1 VRLPRTNGHET
12 EEVFPVAET
21 QEWVPL
27 GIDTTVPSMARVY
40 DYILGGAHN
49 FAADRQVGSQIE
61 KLVPGLPS
69 VARLNR
75 RFLGRAVNF
84 LMDQGVRQFLDIGS
98 GIPSVA
104 NVHEVAQDRDPSAR
118 IVYVDK
124 DPVAVAHSQLMLS
137 GNGNAAIVQAD
148 MRDPAA
154 VLASPEVR
162 RLLRF
167 DEPIGLLMLLML
179 HWVPDADS
187 PQKLVAR
194 YRDALPAGSF
204 IAMTHVAKDQ
214 IDENVDQAAEVVNRS
229 KSADQMHM
237 RTHEQVGAL
246 FAGFELVEP
255 GLVGCGEWRPD
266 GPGDFADEAS
276 MNMFLYAGVGRKG

>member
-1 VRLPRTNGHET
+1 MAQIQDWIP
-12 EEVFPVAET
+12 A
-21 QEWVPL
+21 
-27 GIDTTVPSMARVY
+27 GIDTNVPSMARVY

-61 KLVPGLPS
+61 KLVPGLPN

-84 LMDQGVRQFLDIGS
+84 MADQGVRQFLDIGS
-98 GIPSVA
+98 GIPTVM
-104 NVHEVAQDRDPSAR
+104 NVHEVAQQRDPAAR

-124 DPVAVAHSQLMLS
+124 DPVAVAHSRLMLS
-137 GNGNAAIVQAD
+137 DNENAAIVQAD
-148 MRDPAA
+148 MRDPEA
-154 VLASPEVR
+154 VLSSPEVA

-167 DEPIGLLMLLML
+167 DESVGLLMLLML
-179 HWVPDADS
+179 HWVPDEDS
-187 PQKLVAR
+187 PEKLVAH

-204 IAMTHVAKDQ
+204 VAMTHVAKDQ
-214 IDENVDQAAEVVNRS
+214 IDEKVDEAAAVVNRS

-237 RTHEQVGAL
+237 RTHEQVSAL
-246 FAGFELVEP
+246 FEGFDLVEP

-266 GPGDFADEAS
+266 GPGDVADETLE
-276 MNMFLYAGVGRKG
+276 NMFLYAGVGRKG

>member
-1 VRLPRTNGHET
+1 
-12 EEVFPVAET
+12 VFPVAET
-21 QEWVPL
+21 QNWVPL
-27 GIDTTVPSMARVY
+27 GIDTAVPSMARVY

-98 GIPSVA
+98 GIPTVA
-104 NVHEVAQDRDPSAR
+104 NVHEVAQERDPNAR

-124 DPVAVAHSQLMLS
+124 DPVAVAHSQLMLAD
-137 GNGNAAIVQAD
+137 NENAAIVQAD
-148 MRDPAA
+148 MRDPEA
-154 VLASPEVR
+154 VLASAGVK
-162 RLLRF
+162 RLLRLE
-167 DEPIGLLMLLML
+167 EPVGLLMLLML
-179 HWVPDADS
+179 HWVPDEDG
-187 PQKLVAR
+187 PQKLVAT

-204 IAMTHVAKDQ
+204 LVMTHVAKDQ
-214 IDENVDQAAEVVNRS
+214 IDESVDEAAAVVNRS

-237 RTHEQVGAL
+237 RTHAQVRAL
-246 FAGFELVEP
+246 FDGFELVEP

-266 GPGDFADEAS
+266 GPGDIADEVS
-276 MNMFLYAGVGRKG
+276 MNMFLYAGVGRKD

>member
-1 VRLPRTNGHET
+1 M
-12 EEVFPVAET
+12 AET
-21 QEWVPL
+21 QDWVPL
-27 GIDTTVPSMARVY
+27 GIDTNVPSMARVY

-98 GIPSVA
+98 GIPTVA
-104 NVHEVAQDRDPSAR
+104 NVHEVAQERDPAAR
-118 IVYVDK
+118 VVYVDK
-124 DPVAVAHSQLMLS
+124 DPVAVAHSELMLS
-137 GNGNAAIVQAD
+137 GNENAAIVQAD
-148 MRDPAA
+148 MRDPQA
-154 VLASPEVR
+154 VLSAPEVT

-179 HWVPDADS
+179 HWVPDSDD
-187 PQKLVAR
+187 PHKLVAS

-204 IAMTHVAKDQ
+204 IVMTHVAKDQ
-214 IDENVDQAAEVVNRS
+214 IDESVDQAADVVNRS
-229 KSADQMHM
+229 KSADQMTM
-237 RTHEQVGAL
+237 RTHAQVSAL
-246 FAGFELVEP
+246 FDGFELVEP

-266 GPGDFADEAS
+266 GPGDIADEAS

>member
-1 VRLPRTNGHET
+1 
-12 EEVFPVAET
+12 
-21 QEWVPL
+21 
-27 GIDTTVPSMARVY
+27 MARVY

-49 FAADRQVGSQIE
+49 FAADRQVGGQIE

-98 GIPSVA
+98 GIPTVA
-104 NVHEVAQDRDPSAR
+104 NVHEVAQERDPATR
-118 IVYVDK
+118 VVYVDK

-137 GNGNAAIVQAD
+137 DNENAAIVHAD
-148 MRDPAA
+148 MRDPEM
-154 VLASPEVR
+154 VLSSPRVKQ
-162 RLLRF
+162 LLRF
-167 DEPIGLLMLLML
+167 DEPVGLLMLLMM
-179 HWVPDADS
+179 HWVPDEDS
-187 PQKLVAR
+187 PEKLVAH

-204 IAMTHVAKDQ
+204 LAMTHVAKDQ
-214 IDENVDQAAEVVNRS
+214 IDDSVGEAAAVVNRS

-237 RTHEQVGAL
+237 RTHAQVSAL
-246 FAGFELVEP
+246 FDGFSLVEP

-276 MNMFLYAGVGRKG
+276 MNMFLYAGVGRKD

>member
-1 VRLPRTNGHET
+1 M
-12 EEVFPVAET
+12 AET
-21 QEWVPL
+21 QNWVPL

-98 GIPSVA
+98 GIPTVA
-104 NVHEVAQDRDPSAR
+104 NVHEVAQTRDPDAR
-118 IVYVDK
+118 VVYVDK
-124 DPVAVAHSQLMLS
+124 DPVAFAHSQLLLAD
-137 GNGNAAIVQAD
+137 NENAAIVQAD
-148 MRDPAA
+148 MRDPEA
-154 VLASPEVR
+154 VLSSPEVA
-162 RLLRF
+162 RLLRL
-167 DEPIGLLMLLML
+167 DEPVGLLMLLML
-179 HWVPDADS
+179 HWVPDEDS
-187 PQKLVAR
+187 PEKLVAH

-204 IAMTHVAKDQ
+204 VAMTHVAKDQ
-214 IDENVDQAAEVVNRS
+214 IDESVDQAAAVVNQSR
-229 KSADQMHM
+229 SADQMHM
-237 RTHEQVGAL
+237 RTHAQVSAL
-246 FAGFELVEP
+246 FDGFSLVEP

-276 MNMFLYAGVGRKG
+276 MNMFLYAGVGRKD

>member
-1 VRLPRTNGHET
+1 M
-12 EEVFPVAET
+12 ADT
-21 QEWVPL
+21 QDWVPL
-27 GIDTTVPSMARVY
+27 GIDTNVPSMARVY

-49 FAADRQVGSQIE
+49 FAADRAVGAQIE

-84 LMDQGVRQFLDIGS
+84 LVDQGVRQFLDIGS
-98 GIPSVA
+98 GIPTVA
-104 NVHEVAQDRDPSAR
+104 NVHEVAQERDPEAR
-118 IVYVDK
+118 VVYVDK

-137 GNGNAAIVQAD
+137 DNKNAAVVHAD
-148 MRDPAA
+148 MRDPEA
-154 VLASPEVR
+154 VLSSPEVG

-167 DEPIGLLMLLML
+167 DEPIGLLMLLMM
-179 HWVPDADS
+179 HWVPDADD
-187 PQKLVAR
+187 PQKLVAG

-204 IAMTHVAKDQ
+204 LVMTHVAKDQ
-214 IDENVDQAAEVVNRS
+214 IDENVDRAAEVVNRS

-237 RTHEQVGAL
+237 RTHAQVNAL
-246 FAGFELVEP
+246 FDGFDLVEP

-266 GPGDFADEAS
+266 GPGDIADEAS
-276 MNMFLYAGVGRKG
+276 MNMFLYAGVGRKA

>member
-1 VRLPRTNGHET
+1 M
-12 EEVFPVAET
+12 ADT
-21 QEWVPL
+21 QNWVPL
-27 GIDTTVPSMARVY
+27 GIDTNVPSMARVY

-84 LMDQGVRQFLDIGS
+84 LMDQGIRQFLDIGS
-98 GIPSVA
+98 GIPTVA
-104 NVHEVAQDRDPSAR
+104 NVHEVAQERDPGAR
-118 IVYVDK
+118 VVYVDK
-124 DPVAVAHSQLMLS
+124 DPVAVAHSRLLLAD
-137 GNGNAAIVQAD
+137 NDNATIVHAD
-148 MRDPAA
+148 MREPDS
-154 VLASPEVR
+154 VLSSAEVK

-179 HWVPDADS
+179 HWVPDEDD
-187 PQKLVAR
+187 PVELVAS

-204 IAMTHVAKDQ
+204 IVMTHVAKDQ
-214 IDENVDQAAEVVNRS
+214 IDEKVDRAAAVVNSSR
-229 KSADQMHM
+229 SADRMHM
-237 RTHEQVGAL
+237 RTHDQVSAL
-246 FAGFELVEP
+246 FDGFELVEP

-276 MNMFLYAGVGRKG
+276 MNMFLYAGVGRKD

>member
-1 VRLPRTNGHET
+1 
-12 EEVFPVAET
+12 VAET
-21 QEWVPL
+21 QDWVPL
-27 GIDTTVPSMARVY
+27 GIDTNVPSMARVY

-98 GIPSVA
+98 GIPTVA
-104 NVHEVAQDRDPSAR
+104 NVHEVAQERDPAAR
-118 IVYVDK
+118 VVYVDK
-124 DPVAVAHSQLMLS
+124 DPVAVAHSELMLV
-137 GNGNAAIVQAD
+137 NNKNAAIVQAD
-148 MRDPAA
+148 MRDPEA
-154 VLASPEVR
+154 VLSSPTVA
-162 RLLRF
+162 RLLRL
-167 DEPIGLLMLLML
+167 DEPVGLLMLLML
-179 HWVPDADS
+179 HWVPDEDD
-187 PQKLVAR
+187 PHKLVAR
-194 YRDALPAGSF
+194 YRDALPSGSF
-204 IAMTHVAKDQ
+204 IVMTHVAKDQ
-214 IDENVDQAAEVVNRS
+214 IDESAGQAAAVVNRS

-246 FAGFELVEP
+246 FDGFKLVEP

-266 GPGDFADEAS
+266 GPGDVADEPS
-276 MNMFLYAGVGRKG
+276 MNMFLYAGVGRKD

>member
-1 VRLPRTNGHET
+1 M
-12 EEVFPVAET
+12 AET
-21 QEWVPL
+21 QDWVPL
-27 GIDTTVPSMARVY
+27 GIDTNVPSMARVY

-49 FAADRQVGSQIE
+49 FAADRAVGSQIE
-61 KLVPGLPS
+61 NLVPGLPS

-98 GIPSVA
+98 GIPTVM
-104 NVHEVAQDRDPSAR
+104 NVHQVAQGRDPDAR

-124 DPVAVAHSQLMLS
+124 DPVAVAHSELMLLD
-137 GNGNAAIVQAD
+137 NENAAIVHAD
-148 MRDPAA
+148 MRDPDA
-154 VLASPEVR
+154 VLASPEVE
-162 RLLRF
+162 RLLRL

-179 HWVPDADS
+179 HWVPDEDD
-187 PQKLVAR
+187 PGKLVAT

-204 IAMTHVAKDQ
+204 IVMTHVSADLADQ
-214 IDENVDQAAEVVNRS
+214 KVDQAADVVNRS

-237 RTHEQVGAL
+237 RTYQQVHAL
-246 FAGFELVEP
+246 FDGFELVEP

-266 GPGDFADEAS
+266 GPGDIADEAS

>member
-1 VRLPRTNGHET
+1 M
-12 EEVFPVAET
+12 AET
-21 QEWVPL
+21 QDWVPL
-27 GIDTTVPSMARVY
+27 GIDTNVPSMARVY

-84 LMDQGVRQFLDIGS
+84 LMDQGIRQFLDIGS
-98 GIPSVA
+98 GIPTVA
-104 NVHEVAQDRDPSAR
+104 NVHEVAQERDPEAR

-124 DPVAVAHSQLMLS
+124 DPVAVAHSELMLS
-137 GNGNAAIVQAD
+137 GNKNAGVVQAD
-148 MRDPAA
+148 MRDPDA
-154 VLASPEVR
+154 VLASPELQ

-179 HWVPDADS
+179 HWVPDEDD
-187 PQKLVAR
+187 PHKLVAR

-204 IAMTHVAKDQ
+204 IVMTHVSEDQ
-214 IDENVDQAAEVVNRS
+214 ADQKVDQAVDVVNRS
-229 KSADQMHM
+229 KSDQMTM
-237 RTHEQVGAL
+237 RTHGQVNAL
-246 FAGFELVEP
+246 FDGFELVEP
-255 GLVGCGEWRPD
+255 GLVGCGEWRPS
-266 GPGDFADEAS
+266 GPGDIADEAA
-276 MNMFLYAGVGRKG
+276 MNMFLYAGVGRKD

>member
-1 VRLPRTNGHET
+1 M
-12 EEVFPVAET
+12 T
-21 QEWVPL
+21 QDWVPL
-27 GIDTTVPSMARVY
+27 GIDTNVPSMARVY

-75 RFLGRAVNF
+75 RFLGRAVSF
-84 LMDQGVRQFLDIGS
+84 LMDQGIRQFLDIGS
-98 GIPSVA
+98 GIPTVA
-104 NVHEVAQDRDPSAR
+104 NVHEVAQERDPAAR

-124 DPVAVAHSQLMLS
+124 DPVAVAHSQLMLAD
-137 GNGNAAIVQAD
+137 NENAAIVQAD
-148 MRDPAA
+148 MRDPEA
-154 VLASPEVR
+154 VLSSPDVR

-179 HWVPDADS
+179 HWVPDEDS
-187 PQKLVAR
+187 PEKLVAH
-194 YRDALPAGSF
+194 YRDALPPGSF
-204 IAMTHVAKDQ
+204 VAMTHVAKDQ
-214 IDENVDQAAEVVNRS
+214 IDESVDKAADVVNRS

-237 RTHEQVGAL
+237 RTQDQVSAL
-246 FAGFELVEP
+246 FDGFSLVEP

-266 GPGDFADEAS
+266 GPGDFADEVS
-276 MNMFLYAGVGRKG
+276 MNMFLYAGVGRKA